1 MLLPKSRAFTPNHS
15 KGPSRRP
22 IIIRLYCAPA
32 VAIFSLMIPVSVA
45 RAQQPVPAVLDA
57 MTSEL
62 HRAFTSLGKIPVAPS
77 LASAAADTKGGI
89 ETDTSHPSSADKPL
103 PPYFLSYTVRD
114 TSFVSIRA
122 LYGALAESSAGRN
135 RVADVQVRV
144 GDPKLDNTHGTHRGS
159 AVNSQQLPLGDDR
172 EALSRSLW
180 AATNTGYGAALDN
193 YLRVQTEAQ
202 VRAKEEDT
210 SPDFSEQEPQ
220 THIGAVAPQVV
231 VDRAAW
237 EQRVREL
244 SRIFR
249 DYPDVYQNMVFLT
262 VQNETDYFA
271 SSEGSQI
278 VTPHLQARIVAVAVT
293 RADDGMD
300 LFREQTFEAPTAD
313 GLPTQALLES
323 AMRELGKS
331 LEALRKAPVTEP
343 FDGPAIL
350 SGRAA
355 AVFFHEVL
363 GHRLEG
369 QRQRGDEE
377 GQTFTKDVG
386 KPILPDFLSVADD
399 PTVSEFGSTWL
410 SGSYQYDDEGQKAER
425 VDLIQDGMLKTFLM
439 SRLPIAS
446 FGASN
451 GHGRA
456 EEGHV
461 PTGRQGN
468 LIVTSTKTVPDSELR
483 KELIDEAKKQGKP
496 YGLYFED
503 ISSGFAVTQRSS
515 PQAFQVIPLVVWRV
529 YVDGRP
535 DELVRGV
542 SIVGTPLAAMKSI
555 IATGDKSEVF
565 NGECGAESGTIPV
578 SAVAPAMLLSGIETQ
593 RQPQGIARPPI
604 LPIPGAEEQGTGI
617 REQGSENGAGQQKR
631 RGLNESVSAC
641 SPQLFSLPLSVAS
654 KSFAPQNPPALTPK
668 KIPSSKR
675 CSLSSTAA

>member
-22 IIIRLYCAPA
+22 IFIHLHCTAAAALFPLLIA
-32 VAIFSLMIPVSVA
+32 VSVA
-45 RAQQPVPAVLDA
+45 HAQQPTPAVLDA
-57 MTSEL
+57 MTNEL
-62 HRAFTSLGKIPVAPS
+62 HRAFTSLGKSPNSPSQAAPS
-77 LASAAADTKGGI
+77 APAATPTGLLAQGATTSAA
-89 ETDTSHPSSADKPL
+89 PSSSEKPL

-180 AATNTGYGAALDN
+180 NATNTGYGAALDN
-193 YLRVQTEAQ
+193 YLRVQTEAV

-210 SPDFSEQEPQ
+210 SPDFSSQESQ
-220 THIGAVAPQVV
+220 SHIGAVAPQVV
-231 VDRAAW
+231 IDRTAW

-271 SSEGSQI
+271 SSEGSRI
-278 VTPHLQARIVAVAVT
+278 VTPHLQARIVVVAVT

-313 GLPTQALLES
+313 GLPTQAVLES

-425 VDLIQDGMLKTFLM
+425 VDLIQDGVLKTFLM

-468 LIVTSTKTVPDSELR
+468 LIVTSTKSVADSELR
-483 KELIDEAKKQGKP
+483 KELIAEAQKQGKP

-529 YVDGRP
+529 YIDGRP

-604 LPIPGAEEQGTGI
+604 LSIPGADAQAPTAK
-617 REQGSENGAGQQKR
+617 GAQ
-631 RGLNESVSAC
+631 
-641 SPQLFSLPLSVAS
+641 
-654 KSFAPQNPPALTPK
+654 
-668 KIPSSKR
+668 
-675 CSLSSTAA
+675 